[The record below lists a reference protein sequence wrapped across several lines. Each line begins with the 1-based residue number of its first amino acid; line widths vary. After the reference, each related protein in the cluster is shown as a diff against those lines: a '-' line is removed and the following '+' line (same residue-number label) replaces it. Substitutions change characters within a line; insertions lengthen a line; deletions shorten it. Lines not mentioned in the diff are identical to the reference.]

1 MPPREEDPS
10 RRAPEDYVS
19 YQLDTKKA
27 EAGTSALVMF
37 AKDKPFFSTGVV
49 LGLGVL
55 AWRMFHIRYRPQF
68 LGKTQEVSQ
77 YLIYTRLYVC
87 GTVIAGAT
95 GEMANEFYK

>member
-1 MPPREEDPS
+1 MSREEDPS
-10 RRAPEDYVS
+10 RRAPEGYVS
-19 YQLDTKKA
+19 YQLDSKKA
-27 EAGTSALVMF
+27 ESSTNALTMF
-37 AKDKPFFSTGVV
+37 VKDRPFFSSGVV
-49 LGLGVL
+49 IGLGIL